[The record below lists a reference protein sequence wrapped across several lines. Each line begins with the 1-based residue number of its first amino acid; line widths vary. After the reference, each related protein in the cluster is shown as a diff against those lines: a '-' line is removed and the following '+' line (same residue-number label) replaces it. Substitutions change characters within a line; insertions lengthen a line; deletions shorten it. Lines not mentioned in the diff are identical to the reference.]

1 MTGWAYMANS
11 AITFFGGS
19 GDLTYRK
26 LLPAFYNLQALNKLD
41 DDFQIISLGRR
52 DYTTE
57 QYLDIAKKWIQ
68 EHARKQYDEETFEA
82 FSKRLTYFKMDI
94 SKEEEY
100 ARLQAFYEE
109 KQIEKHIYYYAVAP
123 DLFLPITKA
132 LQKYSSKNQAKVI
145 IEKPFGEDLENAT
158 QLNSV
163 LAEFF
168 GQNDIFH
175 IDHYLGKEMIQNISA
190 LRFQNAV
197 FNGIWNKDFIESI
210 EITAAEKEG
219 VGTRAGYYDKAGAMK
234 DMVQNHLLQVL
245 TIVAMEEPSSNKAED
260 IHQEQIKVLK
270 SLAPIEN
277 VKDNLI
283 MAQYEGY
290 LEEANIA
297 ENSQT
302 ESFVA
307 LKLFIDNERWKN
319 VPFYIRTG
327 KKMEHRETWVVVRFK
342 AIGQASPNLLI
353 LKIQPDEGVQFQ
365 FNIKRP
371 GVLNK
376 LEEVCMAQSQTT
388 GARNNTPEAYERLLS
403 ACMEED
409 RSLFSNWEQIVL
421 SWNYVDELLKNYKD
435 AEGKLYTYAQGTMGP
450 KEIEAWTEWYDV
462 D

>member
-1 MTGWAYMANS
+1 MANS

-26 LLPAFYNLQALNKLD
+26 LLPAFYNLQALNKLE

-57 QYLDIAKKWIQ
+57 DYLEIAKKWIK
-68 EHARKQYDEETFEA
+68 EHARKQYDEDIFKA
-82 FSKRLTYFKMDI
+82 FSQRLTYFKMDI
-94 SKEEEY
+94 SKEDEY

-109 KQIEKHIYYYAVAP
+109 RKIEKHIYYYAVSP
-123 DLFLPITKA
+123 DLFLPITQA
-132 LQKYSSKNQAKVI
+132 LKKYSSKNQAKVI
-145 IEKPFGEDLENAT
+145 IEKPFGEDLENASK
-158 QLNSV
+158 LNRV

-168 GQNDIFH
+168 GQKDIFH

-190 LRFQNAV
+190 IRFQNTV
-197 FNGIWNKDFIESI
+197 FSGIWNKDFIESI

-219 VGTRAGYYDKAGAMK
+219 IGTRAGYYDKTGAMK

-245 TIVAMEEPSSNKAED
+245 SIVAMEEPLSNKAED
-260 IHQEQIKVLK
+260 IHEQQIKVFK
-270 SLAPIEN
+270 NLAPIKN

-283 MAQYEGY
+283 LAQYEGY
-290 LEEANIA
+290 LNEANIA
-297 ENSQT
+297 PQSKT
-302 ESFVA
+302 ETFVA

-327 KKMEHRETWVVVRFK
+327 KNMGYRETWVVVRFK
-342 AIGQASPNLLI
+342 ARGNTPQNLLI
-353 LKIQPDEGVQFQ
+353 LKIQPDEGVYFQ

-371 GVLNK
+371 GALNK
-376 LEEVCMAQSQTT
+376 LEAVCMAQSQST

-421 SWNYVDELLKNYKD
+421 SWNYVDELLKQYR
-435 AEGKLYTYAQGTMGP
+435 AEGGQLYSYAQGTMGP
-450 KEIEAWTEWYDV
+450 KEIETWTEWFDV